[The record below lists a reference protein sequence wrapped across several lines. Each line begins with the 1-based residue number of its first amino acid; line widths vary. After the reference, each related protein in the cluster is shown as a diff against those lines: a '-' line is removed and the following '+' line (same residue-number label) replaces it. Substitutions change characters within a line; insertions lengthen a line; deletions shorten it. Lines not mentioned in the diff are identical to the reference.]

1 MHRSHHSYAVGLAIL
16 IGLTG
21 CQESPTEPGITA
33 VSVPGTFELQRARP
47 SGAPLS
53 GTAHFSGLS
62 GEDLFP
68 LISMRTPGLTYDEVS
83 IFPNIFSSEIRGP
96 IPTGAR
102 RFGMLGGDRGWTLQH
117 KPHSSPESGD
127 RIAFATSG
135 FLEVTE
141 SGEFAVRGTLDVTF
155 TYFADGRPVSQRV
168 RGSFWATPAPGQ

>member
-1 MHRSHHSYAVGLAIL
+1 MHRARSLYTVGAVALLGI
-16 IGLTG
+16 IG
-21 CQESPTEPGITA
+21 CEKSPTAPDIAA

-62 GEDLFP
+62 GEGLFP

-96 IPTGAR
+96 IPTGVH

-117 KPHSSPESGD
+117 KPLSSPESGD

-135 FLEVTE
+135 YLEVTE
-141 SGEFAVRGTLDVTF
+141 SGESAVRGTLDVIF